1 MAARVSQA
9 VNLRLTIA
17 LQVAEAVTPA
27 KLGQS
32 NRVF

>member
-1 MAARVSQA
+1 MAARVIQA

-17 LQVAEAVTPA
+17 LQVAEALTLA
-27 KLGQS
+27 ELNQS